1 VVLHQISTGWLTNL
15 ILIIMKNSKAILLA
29 IFASAF
35 AVLTVVN
42 MSLVSPKSAGE
53 NTLDMLEIMTRA
65 FDESEGGEGVGG
77 GEPRWNQPTRY
88 TCELSGTVNANGQVW
103 GFGKWINVGGNAGGY
118 FSLKLTNA
126 GTDCEE
132 GGAWLCEYSTC
143 LDVFEAYF
151 AGGGGG
157 AS

>member
-65 FDESEGGEGVGG
+65 FDESEGGEGGACVHIIWFSSDSRRAESNYLCYYMYDEFKNPIEPPCGIAYGCYYHKDGG
-77 GEPRWNQPTRY
+77 SCQQ
-88 TCELSGTVNANGQVW
+88 S
-103 GFGKWINVGGNAGGY
+103 
-118 FSLKLTNA
+118 
-126 GTDCEE
+126 DCNEKPDE
-132 GGAWLCEYSTC
+132 SM
-143 LDVFEAYF
+143 
-151 AGGGGG
+151 
-157 AS
+157 